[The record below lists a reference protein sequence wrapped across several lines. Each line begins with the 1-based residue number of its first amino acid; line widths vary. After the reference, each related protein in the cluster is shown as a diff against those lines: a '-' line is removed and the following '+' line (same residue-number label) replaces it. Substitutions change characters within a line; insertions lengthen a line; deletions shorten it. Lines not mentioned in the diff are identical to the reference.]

1 MDTRSSKSMLNF
13 VRYCCCSVAQSRL
26 ILCDTDCSTPDFPF
40 LHQLLELAQTLV
52 HWVSDAIQPSHP
64 LSPHSPPALSL
75 YQHQGLLQW
84 IGLFQS
90 VRASA
95 SVLPMNIQ
103 GWFPLGL
110 TGLLSLHS
118 EGLSSVFSSIDSLKR
133 KIRLRKH
140 LPFWNYLVCW
150 GNVGYRQAGLGGLTQ
165 QTPRAREGCVGDPK
179 AKWQTGVWEDFLPG
193 GLKYR

>member
-1 MDTRSSKSMLNF
+1 MQQQ
-13 VRYCCCSVAQSRL
+13 VAQIPALFSRFW
-26 ILCDTDCSTPDFPF
+26 LCDPKDCSTPGFPV
-40 LHQLLELAQTLV
+40 LRRLLEFTQTRV
-52 HWVSDAIQPSHP
+52 HWVGDAIQPSSP
-64 LSPHSPPALSL
+64 LLSPSPLALNLS
-75 YQHQGLLQW
+75 QHK
-84 IGLFQS
+84 GLFQLS
-90 VRASA
+90 QLFASGGQSIGASA

>member
-1 MDTRSSKSMLNF
+1 MNHSMPGLPVHHKIPEFTDSCPSSPWCHPAMSS
-13 VRYCCCSVAQSRL
+13 SVV
-26 ILCDTDCSTPDFPF
+26 PF
-40 LHQLLELAQTLV
+40 
-52 HWVSDAIQPSHP
+52 SSCPNPS
-64 LSPHSPPALSL
+64 
-75 YQHQGLLQW
+75 QHQSFPMSW
-84 IGLFQS
+84 LFPPGGQS
-90 VRASA
+90 TGASASA
-95 SVLPMNIQ
+95 SVIPMNIK